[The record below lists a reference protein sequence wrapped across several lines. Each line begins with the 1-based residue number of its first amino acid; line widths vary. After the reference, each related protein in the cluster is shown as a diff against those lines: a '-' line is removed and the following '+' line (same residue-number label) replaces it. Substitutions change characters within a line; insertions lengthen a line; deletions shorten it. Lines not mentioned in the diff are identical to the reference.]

1 MDRVSNPVCLC
12 HCHCDAHLSQ
22 YVVQE
27 ESEITEMKVAFL
39 DRDGTIIRDY
49 PDEFWPS
56 VAEPEFINGSIRGL
70 RRLHDLGFQL
80 IVITN
85 QYLIGE
91 GYITQ
96 MQYDLFDGLFQ
107 TKLAEYDVHL
117 LDVFYCPHA
126 RSENCHC
133 RKPATG
139 MIEKAIQKYPSIE
152 LSKSILIGNEF
163 SDLVLG
169 KRMNIST
176 YIIGEQ
182 NSDVGGKVRFV
193 NSFDDVLK
201 ELL

>member
-1 MDRVSNPVCLC
+1 M
-12 HCHCDAHLSQ
+12 
-22 YVVQE
+22 VQKE
-27 ESEITEMKVAFL
+27 NKINEMKVAFL

-49 PDEFWPS
+49 PDEVWPS
-56 VAEPEFINGSIRGL
+56 VVEPEFINDSIKGL

-85 QYLIGE
+85 QYLIDE

-96 MQYDLFDGLFQ
+96 QQYDFFDGLFQ
-107 TKLAEYDVHL
+107 TKLADYDVHL
-117 LDVFYCPHA
+117 LDVFHCPHA
-126 RSENCHC
+126 RNENCHC
-133 RKPATG
+133 RKPGTG

-152 LSKSILIGNEF
+152 LSKSILIGNEL

-182 NSDVGGKVRFV
+182 STDVGDKVRFV

-201 ELL
+201 DLL

>member
-1 MDRVSNPVCLC
+1 
-12 HCHCDAHLSQ
+12 
-22 YVVQE
+22 
-27 ESEITEMKVAFL
+27 MKVAFL

-49 PDEFWPS
+49 PDEVWPS
-56 VAEPEFINGSIRGL
+56 VAQPEFINGCIEGL
-70 RRLHDLGFQL
+70 RRLQDLGFQL

-96 MQYDLFDGLFQ
+96 LQYDQFNELFM
-107 TKLAEYDVHL
+107 TKLADYDIHL

-139 MIEKAIQKYPSIE
+139 MVEKAIQKYPFIE

-169 KRMNIST
+169 KRMNISS
-176 YIIGEQ
+176 YIIGKQ
-182 NSDVGGKVRFV
+182 SSDMRGKVRFV
-193 NSFDDVLK
+193 NSFDDVVKGLTLGVIK
-201 ELL
+201 SLDCNF